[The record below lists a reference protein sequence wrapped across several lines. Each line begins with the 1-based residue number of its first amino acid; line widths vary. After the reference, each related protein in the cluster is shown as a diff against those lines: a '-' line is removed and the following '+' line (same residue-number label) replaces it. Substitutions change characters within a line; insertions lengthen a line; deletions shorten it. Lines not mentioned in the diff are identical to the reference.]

1 MKVKREK
8 RSPHTDGAFFFLIK
22 TVGGFSLIELI
33 VTLSILGLL
42 SVIVTPIYTKWSANA
57 KIARSKADLESIKR
71 AFVSYYYESMIA
83 GHPEFP
89 PAPADS
95 LMTHDWANTH
105 SLAGG
110 KTPASLFSE
119 GRIPMNPMDN
129 YYKYGRLE
137 DTGGII
143 GGFILRDPDI
153 GTWVTFQP

>member
-8 RSPHTDGAFFFLIK
+8 RSHAEGAFFFLIK

-33 VTLSILGLL
+33 VTISIMGLL
-42 SVIVTPIYTKWSANA
+42 AVMVTPIYTKWSANA
-57 KIARSKADLESIKR
+57 KIARSEADLESIRR
-71 AFVSYYYESMIA
+71 AFVNHYYESMIA
-83 GHPEFP
+83 GGHPEFP

-95 LMTHDWANTH
+95 LMTPEWANTP
-105 SLAGG
+105 SLTGD

-119 GRIPMNPMDN
+119 GRVPMNPMDN

-153 GTWVTFQP
+153 KTSVTFQP